1 MPITRVLFV
10 CTGNICRSPTAEAV
24 FLAKAAAVGLKVV
37 ADSAGT
43 SDEERGN
50 LPDRR
55 SVAVAAA
62 RGYELPRRGAR
73 QVRRGDFTAFD
84 LIVPMTRAHE
94 HRLRHTAPPEATA
107 RIELLM
113 SYAPATGV
121 VDVPDPWY
129 GALPDFEHALD
140 LIEEGVDGLVVDL
153 AKAGRPSR

>member
-1 MPITRVLFV
+1 MSATRVLFV
-10 CTGNICRSPTAEAV
+10 CSGNICRSPTAEAV
-24 FLAKAAAVGLKVV
+24 FLAKAAAAGLEVV

-50 LPDRR
+50 PPDRR

-73 QVRRGDFTAFD
+73 QVRPRDFTAFD

-94 HRLRHTAPPEATA
+94 HRLRRTAPPEATA

-113 SYAPATGV
+113 SYAPAAGV
-121 VDVPDPWY
+121 VHVPDPGY
-129 GALPDFEHALD
+129 GPLPQ
-140 LIEEGVDGLVVDL
+140 
-153 AKAGRPSR
+153 S